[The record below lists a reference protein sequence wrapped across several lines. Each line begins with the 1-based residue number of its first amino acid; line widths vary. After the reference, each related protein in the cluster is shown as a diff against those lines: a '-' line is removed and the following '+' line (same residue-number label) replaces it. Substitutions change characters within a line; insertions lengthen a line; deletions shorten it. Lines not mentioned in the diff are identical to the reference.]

1 MLSPSETTTI
11 STFRNSHDDLSL
23 PQSPRKV
30 DVIDDLY
37 DFFSD
42 DTTVADDDIV
52 AFGKNRPGKRPT
64 EYFKRRYF
72 WLGKIVLIYFS

>member
-1 MLSPSETTTI
+1 MFTRLKGSRRVSNAQTASSTPSMLSPSETTTI

-23 PQSPRKV
+23 PQPPRKV

-52 AFGKNRPGKRPT
+52 AFGKNRN
-64 EYFKRRYF
+64 
-72 WLGKIVLIYFS
+72 L